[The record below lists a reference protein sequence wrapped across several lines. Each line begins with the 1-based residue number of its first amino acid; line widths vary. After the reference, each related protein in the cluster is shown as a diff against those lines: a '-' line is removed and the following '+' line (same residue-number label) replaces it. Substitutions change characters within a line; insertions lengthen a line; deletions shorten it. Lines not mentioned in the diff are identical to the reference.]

1 MIIQDMPPIPREG
14 LPYWIF
20 WFMLCVI
27 VLLLAFIFLRDKE
40 LRERVNEFLSGA
52 KKRMK
57 RAQLGIMVRREQKRK
72 DGLLRDLGERAWS
85 LRLSGEAY
93 EPHFQDLDRLTKEDA
108 GLKTELDRLA
118 TEIRDVQ
125 TQLDAARQK
134 TKQLQ
139 RPEDKNAQPDAAAIQ
154 ASKED
159 ERRFKKEVQERNQ
172 KIGSVQSARTSL
184 ETQKLEKFD
193 KLGALVDES
202 RPDHKEVLELYVQI
216 DKLNRNIL
224 SYKNEIERLK

>member
-1 MIIQDMPPIPREG
+1 MVIQDMPPIPREG
-14 LPYWIF
+14 LPFWIF

-57 RAQLGIMVRREQKRK
+57 RAQLQFKVNREQRRK
-72 DGLLRDLGERAWS
+72 DDLRKDLGERAWS
-85 LRLSGEAY
+85 VRIPGEAY

-108 GLKTELDRLA
+108 GLKAELDRMT
-118 TEIRDVQ
+118 TELRDVQ
-125 TQLDAARQK
+125 AQLDAARQK

-139 RPEDKNAQPDAAAIQ
+139 RPEDKNAQPDAAAVQ
-154 ASKED
+154 ASKDE
-159 ERRFKKEVQERNQ
+159 ERRLKKEVQERNQ
-172 KIGSVQSARTSL
+172 KVGSLQSARSSV
-184 ETQKLEKFD
+184 EKQKSDQFAKV
-193 KLGALVDES
+193 GALVDES